1 MRIPISFRANY
12 NELSREN
19 VLDLYKKGSIDIQ
32 NLNVFLNILEN
43 ENAKFYEYSMW
54 SADAKVD
61 VERGV
66 PAFIALNKI
75 ENATNVLSS
84 MAIDLS
90 QTNTS
95 EIVAELNELLDDLK
109 ISSIENETSQ
119 KYVLNTT
126 PNATAL
132 ISIKETENKKTAI
145 ESQPFSN

>member
-12 NELSREN
+12 KELSREN
-19 VLDLYKKGSIDIQ
+19 ILDLYKKGCIDIQ
-32 NLNVFLNILEN
+32 NVSVFLNILEN
-43 ENAKFYEYSMW
+43 ESAKFYEFSMW
-54 SADAKVD
+54 SADAKID